1 MLIFDQYSRLDFNPE
16 DLLARMWLR
25 ESTFTKHLIHY
36 KELKSD
42 VILKKTHSICMK
54 YFPKFFLSN
63 IFFHYII
70 HDHFLLWISF
80 FFSTVL
86 SAEVYVSNEYI
97 SYLKNHP
104 KHKCICY
111 TYQHCYGNLIEWK
124 NLKSVLMTP

>member
-42 VILKKTHSICMK
+42 VILKKTHSTCICMK
-54 YFPKFFLSN
+54 YFPKFFLSY
-63 IFFHYII
+63 IFSLYNTCLFFIMN
-70 HDHFLLWISF
+70 FLLF
-80 FFSTVL
+80 FNCLV
-86 SAEVYVSNEYI
+86 VYVSNEYI
-97 SYLKNHP
+97 SYLKNHS

>member
-1 MLIFDQYSRLDFNPE
+1 MFIFYYE
-16 DLLARMWLR
+16 
-25 ESTFTKHLIHY
+25 
-36 KELKSD
+36 
-42 VILKKTHSICMK
+42 
-54 YFPKFFLSN
+54 FPS
-63 IFFHYII
+63 
-70 HDHFLLWISF
+70 